1 MREARA
7 WRRRRASRVQRVY
20 QRWMLAR

>member
-7 WRRRRASRVQRVY
+7 CRRRRASRVQRVY
-20 QRWMLAR
+20 QRPMLAR